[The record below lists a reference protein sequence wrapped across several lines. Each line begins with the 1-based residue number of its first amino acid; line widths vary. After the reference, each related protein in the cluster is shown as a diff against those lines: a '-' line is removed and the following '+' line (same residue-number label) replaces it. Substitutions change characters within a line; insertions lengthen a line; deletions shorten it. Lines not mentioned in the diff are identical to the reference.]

1 QQGKIKAHEDEK
13 QADKES
19 QPPPPPSVE
28 TPPVKPRKGVD
39 RVPVL
44 SPEDEEK
51 LSEARGQLYQGKFDA
66 ALEATRSVKGSAD
79 LELAA
84 AQMGEKAQLFATLA
98 KAIQPHPF
106 AGATDLVQV
115 TLASGIAH
123 TARIVKES
131 ESSVVLALADGREL
145 DVKPERI
152 AKREK
157 LPSTAWS

>member
-1 QQGKIKAHEDEK
+1 PRGPHGAERVPLRAVRGERASPLTGRPRQEVHPGVLTCLRVSSRPMRLTPVFVVIAIGGGALYGKLLHDRELQQGKIKAHEDEK

-44 SPEDEEK
+44 SPEDAEK

-84 AQMGEKAQLFATLA
+84 AQMGEKA
-98 KAIQPHPF
+98 
-106 AGATDLVQV
+106 
-115 TLASGIAH
+115 
-123 TARIVKES
+123 
-131 ESSVVLALADGREL
+131 
-145 DVKPERI
+145 
-152 AKREK
+152 
-157 LPSTAWS
+157 